1 MVARTTVSVWIG
13 SALLAAAMGSLGCMA
28 IPPDEVTNF
37 HLGGIGAGGGWIS
50 KSVESFRDQR
60 FRGMVPQ
67 DLDYSCGAAALATL
81 LHHYYAE
88 PVDEQSVTLAMLEGG
103 DQEKIRREGFS
114 LLDMK
119 RYAESLG
126 YQTKGFAIRADVL
139 DRLAIPAITL
149 INTSGYSHFVVL
161 KGSRDGEVFLAD
173 PALGNRAMRRSEFLG
188 EWSGAIFF
196 VAGKR
201 DPSAGPSSLELLEA
215 KMDSPRDEVRR
226 LEFQGLRNMV
236 FSPAEFRVR

>member
-1 MVARTTVSVWIG
+1 
-13 SALLAAAMGSLGCMA
+13 MA
-28 IPPDEVTNF
+28 IPPDEMGADF

-50 KSVESFRDQR
+50 KPVESFRDQR

-67 DLDYSCGAAALATL
+67 ELDYSCGAAAMATL
-81 LHHYYAE
+81 LQHYYGE
-88 PVDEQSVTLAMLEGG
+88 PVNEQSVTVAMLEGG

-161 KGSRDGEVFLAD
+161 KGSRDGEIFLAD
-173 PALGNRAMRRSEFLG
+173 PALGNRAMRRSEFLE
-188 EWSGAIFF
+188 EWSGAVFF

-201 DPSAGPSSLELLEA
+201 DPSAGPSSLEMLQAKVEA
-215 KMDSPRDEVRR
+215 PRDEVRD